1 MWPQNRPFTWQKTT
15 STSRLQLVGETH
27 RCVAHEKRKS
37 LDGAESVGRV
47 MSRIDKA
54 NGYVFQGGGRVGR
67 GDREDAAAHAN
78 ALFSAVS
85 SNTEMNA
92 ERTLFVQERYR
103 RREQQ
108 EQQQNPAVP

>member
-1 MWPQNRPFTWQKTT
+1 M
-15 STSRLQLVGETH
+15 
-27 RCVAHEKRKS
+27 A
-37 LDGAESVGRV
+37 AESVGRV